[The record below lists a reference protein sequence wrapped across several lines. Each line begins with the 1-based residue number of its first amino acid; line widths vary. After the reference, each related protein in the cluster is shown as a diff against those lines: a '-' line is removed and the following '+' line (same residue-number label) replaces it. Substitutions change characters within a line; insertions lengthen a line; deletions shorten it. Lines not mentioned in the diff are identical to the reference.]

1 MKRLV
6 SIATSRLRATPSMQ
20 GLPYW
25 IAAVATG
32 AVAVLYSQSHI
43 GAHEILHFVLEENPS
58 WIFIISPLLLFLS
71 WTLIHF
77 LCRGAAGSGIP
88 QVLAVFEAGDAA
100 KRKKSVRKILGLR
113 VWLVKICSS
122 IGATAGGGALGIE
135 GPMIQLGAG
144 IFFSIGTRFQKIWA
158 QLKPEYFFVAG
169 AGAGIAA
176 AFNTPLG
183 GIVYAIEEFT
193 SAQLHRFKTVLITA
207 VIIAGMTSQ
216 SMVGSYL
223 YLGFPKI
230 EAFDYWIMPWVLL
243 LAVLCGIWGAIFG
256 RIVHSLSRWRAAK
269 MDSNFK
275 KGLLAILMGLSLALL
290 YTYVDHRSI
299 GGGRNVVLGLL
310 FDTSADGELKLAIV
324 RFLAPILSYI
334 SGVAGGIFAPSLAAG
349 GSMAHFL
356 AYLFEMPSSNLMVLI
371 GMISFLTGVT
381 RLPFTSFVLVLEMT
395 DRHSAL
401 FPMMTAAVV
410 ANAVARL
417 IDDKTVYEHMMPLFL
432 KHLPLDKEL
441 EKEEHESLVKEQ
453 VDESK

>member
-6 SIATSRLRATPSMQ
+6 SIAISRLRATPSMQ

-25 IAAVATG
+25 LAAVVTG
-32 AVAVLYSQSHI
+32 MVAVFYSQSHI
-43 GAHEILHFVLEENPS
+43 GTHELLHFVLEENPH
-58 WIFIISPLLLFLS
+58 WIFFISPVCLLLA
-71 WTLIHF
+71 WILIHYV
-77 LCRGAAGSGIP
+77 CRGAAGSGIP
-88 QVLAVFEAGDAA
+88 QVLAVFEVGEAH
-100 KRKKSVRKILGLR
+100 KRKKAVRKIIGFR

-183 GIVYAIEEFT
+183 GIVYSIEEFT

-207 VIIAGMTSQ
+207 VIIAGLTSQ
-216 SMVGSYL
+216 TLGHSYL
-223 YLGFPKI
+223 FFGFPKI
-230 EAFDYWIMPWVLL
+230 GNFDYWILPWVLVVAL
-243 LAVLCGIWGAIFG
+243 LCGIWGALFG
-256 RIVHSLSRWRAAK
+256 RLVHTLSLWRAAK
-269 MDSNFK
+269 MNTNFK
-275 KGLLAILMGLSLALL
+275 KGLLAILMGICIALIF
-290 YTYVDHRSI
+290 TFVDHRSI
-299 GGGRNVVLGLL
+299 GGGRDVVLGLL
-310 FDTSADGELKLAIV
+310 FDKSAEGDLKLAIV

-356 AYLFEMPSSNLMVLI
+356 AHLMEIPNSNLMVLV

-410 ANAVARL
+410 ANGVARL
-417 IDDKTVYEHMMPLFL
+417 IDDKTVYEHMKPLFL
-432 KHLPLDKEL
+432 KHLPLDSESETTAL
-441 EKEEHESLVKEQ
+441 EKNKRGSHE
-453 VDESK
+453 